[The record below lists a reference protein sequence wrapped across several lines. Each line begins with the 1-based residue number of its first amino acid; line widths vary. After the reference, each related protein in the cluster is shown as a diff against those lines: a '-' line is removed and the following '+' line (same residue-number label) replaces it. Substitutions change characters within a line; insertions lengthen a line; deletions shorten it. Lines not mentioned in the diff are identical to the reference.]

1 MNTVKYI
8 YMKLLY
14 SRIYLILFLV
24 SQLSAQSFSPARFS
38 LSTAVQDTFMSQGLL
53 SNIVAEI
60 KIMGDSL
67 TWLGTGQGL
76 ALHDGKS
83 IYNHHFTTDSIAD
96 GENTNLVPY
105 GGIPAIAVMG
115 DTMAVAYSGDN
126 GTIQVGY
133 GITLTYD
140 ALAVGDSSGIS
151 WTYLQQPIDA
161 ETDTVPPFGEGF
173 YRALPVTV
181 PEANVTYDAFLYGD
195 YLWTASWAGGLRR
208 YNLSSKNWENVPM
221 PMDDQDS
228 LSLCDGFDETDDLG
242 RDILPG
248 YYLNPRDPAD
258 GGNHNHKAFS
268 VLVHGDTVWA
278 GTANGINRG
287 IMINEWVEDPP
298 GNFKLLN
305 CIEWVHYSYP
315 YDNLSG
321 NFVVGLAR
329 QVWNGFSTI
338 WAATM
343 NADTPGEVRGLSYT
357 RDGGLT
363 WKTALLG
370 ERIYNITAK
379 DSLVFASSQSGL
391 WKSLDG
397 ENWAVVD
404 PAIDTTFMS
413 QSEILTDVVYTSVL
427 DERDSIPNLWIGTS
441 NGAAISS
448 DLHGTSWTIFQTEYD
463 STEFYAYPNPFSPF
477 NHNQLGGEGYVKFHT
492 GNIVNTQ
499 VELDIYNF
507 AMEKVFQYNY
517 DFNLYNGAI
526 KWNGRDM
533 NGVLVDNGVY
543 FIRIKYAPS
552 INKSPQ
558 YFWDKLIV
566 VK

>member
-1 MNTVKYI
+1 MN
-8 YMKLLY
+8 MRSSY
-14 SRIYLILFLV
+14 SRALLILTLT
-24 SQLSAQSFSPARFS
+24 SQLSAQFFSPSRFS
-38 LSTAVQDTFMSQGLL
+38 LNSTVQDTFLSKGLL
-53 SNIVAEI
+53 SNIIAEVRL
-60 KIMGDSL
+60 MGDSL
-67 TWLGTGQGL
+67 TWFGTGQGL
-76 ALHDGKS
+76 ALHNGHYVYS
-83 IYNHHFTTDSIAD
+83 HQITTDSLAD
-96 GENTNLVPY
+96 GQTTKLVPY

-126 GTIQVGY
+126 GSIQVGY
-133 GITLTYD
+133 GLTLTYD
-140 ALAVGDSSGIS
+140 AQMVNDSSGIT
-151 WTYLQQPIDA
+151 WTYLQQPIDQ
-161 ETDTVPPFGEGF
+161 ESDTLPPFGEGF

-181 PEANVTYDAFLYGD
+181 PEANVTYDAYLFGN

-208 YNLSSKNWENVPM
+208 YDLNSKNWENVPM
-221 PMDDQDS
+221 PMDSQDS
-228 LSLCDGFDETDDLG
+228 LSLCAGFDEVDDLG
-242 RDILPG
+242 RSILPD

-268 VLVHGDTVWA
+268 VLVYGDTVWA

-287 IMINEWVEDPP
+287 VMINEWVEDPP
-298 GNFKLLN
+298 GNFQLLN

-315 YDNLSG
+315 QNNISG

-329 QVWNGFSTI
+329 QVWNGQTTI

-357 RDGGLT
+357 RDDGLT
-363 WKTALLG
+363 WKTTLLG

-379 DSLVFASSQSGL
+379 DSLVLAASQSGL
-391 WKSLDG
+391 WKSFDG
-397 ENWAVVD
+397 QNWAAYD
-404 PAIDTTFMS
+404 PAVDTTFMS
-413 QSEILTDVVYTSVL
+413 QSQILTDVVYTSAL
-427 DERDSIPNLWIGTS
+427 DERNSVPNLWIGTS

-463 STEFYAYPNPFSPF
+463 SSEFYAYPNPFSPF
-477 NHNQLGGEGYVKFHT
+477 NHNQLGGEGYVRFHT
-492 GNIVNTQ
+492 GNIANTQ
-499 VELDIYNF
+499 IELDIYNF
-507 AMEKVFQYNY
+507 AMEKVYQHSY
-517 DFNLYNGAI
+517 DLNIYNGAM

-533 NGVLVDNGVY
+533 NGSLVDNGVY
-543 FIRIKYAPS
+543 FIRMKYAPS